1 VEGSRR
7 TGDSIEGV
15 CAVCKAPVSRDSSD
29 STSLDVDGGVYY
41 CAEHRNSLPK
51 DCGNCHFAVTGQ
63 AVRALGRLW
72 HEECFCCSVCEARI
86 DDDVSAQFAKQG
98 TWKIWAN
105 TRHALLI
112 SCTAILRAR
121 WALLLFEAR

>member
-1 VEGSRR
+1 MPVRCRAVASTDEMTVEDSRR

-15 CAVCKAPVSRDSSD
+15 CAVCKAPVSRDSAD

-41 CAEHRNSLPK
+41 CAEHRNNLPK
-51 DCGNCHFAVTGQ
+51 DCGNCRFVVTGQ

-86 DDDVSAQFAKQG
+86 DDDVSATVVVVAELRLMG
-98 TWKIWAN
+98 VHP
-105 TRHALLI
+105 RHGFL
-112 SCTAILRAR
+112 
-121 WALLLFEAR
+121 